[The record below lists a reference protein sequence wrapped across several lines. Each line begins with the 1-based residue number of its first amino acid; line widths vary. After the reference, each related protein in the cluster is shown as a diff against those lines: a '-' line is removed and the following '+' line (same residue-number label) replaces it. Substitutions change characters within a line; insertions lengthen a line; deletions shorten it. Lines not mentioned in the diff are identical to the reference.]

1 MPYMAICK
9 FNKCIDQMAWLVKI
23 HIFAVVLQRKVRC
36 AVKEEGTFRCMWLC
50 VEKRCNVRG
59 QGKKAL
65 GVRD

>member
-1 MPYMAICK
+1 
-9 FNKCIDQMAWLVKI
+9 MAWLVKI